1 MKSLM
6 LIALMMTGANSW
18 AALSE
23 FANSSGPNLTDTR
36 THFKPIPSDGI
47 YRFRND
53 AIVKPKVEYINGLK
67 VIDPDQPSISFNRN
81 EPVAVRM
88 LRSGDFE
95 ISLLLP
101 DIERGNIPERLVV
114 SAEEFAKLEMDYKT
128 QGNAVDL
135 KRYFSN
141 EEETQV
147 ARLGGG
153 LRASVRRHR
162 RFNNGTGYYGCLGWV
177 CNSLGGCSGTI
188 GGGKGMTNYLRRQG
202 WRPVSCRNPEIGDV
216 ASWTG
221 GRNGSG
227 HTGRW
232 NGSGWCYDLGCADPG
247 SKFRL
252 KDCVRK

>member
-1 MKSLM
+1 MKSFLFT
-6 LIALMMTGANSW
+6 ALLMTGANSW

-23 FANSSGPNLTDTR
+23 FANSSSRPLNESR
-36 THFKPIPSDGI
+36 TQFKPIPFDGI
-47 YRFRND
+47 YRFRSD
-53 AIVKPKVEYINGLK
+53 AVVKPKVEYINGLK
-67 VIDPDQPSISFNRN
+67 VIDPDQPSISLNRN

-88 LRSGDFE
+88 LPSGDFE

-101 DIERGNIPERLVV
+101 DDERGTIPERIAV
-114 SAEEFAKLEMDYKT
+114 SAEEFAKLDLDYKT

-141 EEETQV
+141 EEEVQV
-147 ARLGGG
+147 ARRGGG
-153 LRASVRRHR
+153 ARGSVRRHK
-162 RFNNGTGYYGCLGWV
+162 RFSDGTGYYGCLGWV
-177 CNSLGGCSGTI
+177 CNSLGGCSGKI

-202 WRPVSCRNPEIGDV
+202 WRPVSCSNPPIGAV

-221 GRNGSG
+221 GGRGSG

-252 KDCVRK
+252 KDCVAK